1 MRQSM
6 LLEGPLSEYEQRI
19 ARLTAEMKKVGMDG
33 ILLSAPIICVTSAVI
48 AVLCGFQCFHAW
60 YVGAFR

>member
-33 ILLSAPIICVTSAVI
+33 IELHPIC
-48 AVLCGFQCFHAW
+48 
-60 YVGAFR
+60 

>member
-19 ARLTAEMKKVGMDG
+19 ARLTEEVTHIIGGRKQNA
-33 ILLSAPIICVTSAVI
+33 LLLRSSQYCV
-48 AVLCGFQCFHAW
+48 GFQCFHAW